1 MNLFRGVTAFT
12 AAQLT
17 ESWRAK
23 PAIFWN
29 LVFPILLLIGLSYIF
44 GAGEAV
50 GVQRVLPGIMTMNL
64 IAACFFGTSFYMVSL
79 RESGLY
85 RRYHVTPVKSIA
97 IVTAHAITSML
108 NIVMAMILQVIVA
121 KLMFDVHIQGS
132 LLLLLLLIFIS
143 AFAFIPLGLIIGS
156 VARDMRIAPAISN
169 ILFFPLAFLSG
180 AAMPLFLMPATLQRV
195 AEFLPAT
202 YVVEILQDVIIR
214 GVELTD
220 YLLPSVILLLTGI
233 IGFICSA
240 LLFRWESSQKI
251 NRNALFAVLVSLLTL
266 YLFVFLISPK
276 LDSAKIP
283 PGMNSETPKKGSII
297 LKGMTVIDGLGKK
310 INNARIVV
318 LGDQIVEVGED
329 FAETAQ
335 KEVQMIDLTGKYII
349 PGLIDSHIHIGGSG
363 GGSSVLAEF
372 LAPRIVRDLQIYL
385 ALGIT
390 TIVSMTDDVDD
401 LLTLRQAVTNNEMR
415 SPRVFLSGPSIT
427 SVGGHPASIFKI
439 MPGLADRMTRQIS
452 TVKQATAA
460 VDELKSLQVDFVK
473 LFLEAGRLNKPYPLL
488 SENLL
493 GAAIARAREIGMLTT
508 VHVDSDKNAQLAI
521 QQGTHGIEH
530 LPTDVSTKTL
540 TMMNNKGITL
550 TPTVGAYLGLAKSL
564 NGDDF
569 TQQAAVKKWIDPVIL
584 ESLNAPDSWLANVR
598 QSEHDVQFYT
608 QRAIDI
614 IQACRLAIS
623 SGVKIIAGSDAG
635 NPGSFHGIGL
645 INELELLVTQ
655 CGMTPMAAIT
665 SATSQAAQRLKQ
677 TNIGQIAK
685 AAKADFVILNRDPS
699 RDINALWDIQEVYF
713 RGEKI
718 NLKTLLSTHAG
729 NWLTGMTE

>member
-1 MNLFRGVTAFT
+1 MKLFRGVASFT

-44 GAGEAV
+44 GAGEAE

-64 IAACFFGTSFYMVSL
+64 IAASFFGTSFYMVSL

-85 RRYHVTPVKSIA
+85 RRYHVTPVKSIT

-108 NIVMAMILQVIVA
+108 NIMMAMILQVIVA
-121 KLMFDVHIQGS
+121 KLLFGIHIQGS
-132 LLLLLLLIFIS
+132 LLLLLLLIFVS

-180 AAMPLFLMPATLQRV
+180 AAMPLFLMPETLQRI

-214 GVELTD
+214 GVEITD
-220 YLLPSVILLLTGI
+220 YLLPSAILLLTGI

-251 NRNALFAVLVSLLTL
+251 NRNALFAVLASLLTL

-283 PGMNSETPKKGSII
+283 PGMNSETPKSGSII
-297 LKGMTVIDGLGKK
+297 LKGMTVIDGLGNI
-310 INNARIVV
+310 INNGRIVI
-318 LGDQIVEVGED
+318 LGDEIMDVGED
-329 FAETAQ
+329 FVESAQ
-335 KEVQMIDLTGKYII
+335 QDVQVIDLSGSYII
-349 PGLIDSHIHIGGSG
+349 PGLIDSHIHLGGSG

-372 LAPRIVRDLQIYL
+372 LTPRIVRDLQVYL
-385 ALGIT
+385 AMGVT
-390 TIVSMTDDVDD
+390 SIVSMTDDVDD
-401 LLTLRQAVTNNEMR
+401 LLSLRDAVTNDKMR
-415 SPRVFLSGPSIT
+415 APRVFLSGPSIT

-439 MPGLADRMTRQIS
+439 MPGLAERMTRQVN
-452 TVKQATAA
+452 TEKQAEAA
-460 VDELKSLQVDFVK
+460 VDELKSLQVNFVK
-473 LFLEAGRLNKPYPLL
+473 LFLEAGRINKPLPLL
-488 SENLL
+488 RENLL
-493 GAAIARAREIGMLTT
+493 HAAIKRAHEIGMLTT

-521 QQGTHGIEH
+521 QHGAHGIEH
-530 LPTDVSTKTL
+530 LPTNISSNTL
-540 TMMNNKGITL
+540 EIMNNKGVTL
-550 TPTVGAYLGLAKSL
+550 TPTIGAYLALSKSL
-564 NGDDF
+564 NGESF
-569 TQQAAVKKWIDPVIL
+569 TQAAVKKWVDPIIL
-584 ESLNAPDSWLANVR
+584 DSLNAPDSWLAKVR
-598 QSEHDVQFYT
+598 KSEQAVKFYT
-608 QRAIDI
+608 QRSISI
-614 IQACRLAIS
+614 IPACRLAVS
-623 SGVKIIAGSDAG
+623 SGVTIIAGSDAG

-645 INELELLVTQ
+645 LNELELLVNK
-655 CGMTPMAAIT
+655 CGMTPMAAIM
-665 SATSQAAQRLKQ
+665 SATSQAAQRLQQ
-677 TNIGQIAK
+677 TNIGQIK
-685 AAKADFVILNRDPS
+685 KSSKADLVILKQDPS
-699 RDINALWDIQEVYF
+699 RDIKALWDIREVYF
-713 RGEKI
+713 RGKKI
-718 NLKTLLSTHAG
+718 NLKTLFSTHAG